1 MATIPVN
8 PERRDPG
15 FLRKKADVG
24 LNNVDNLS
32 ATDFINMVAEDV
44 KIISNRKIDAGKIS
58 AEGKEYYIGILKT
71 AELSSHVNFS
81 TGLFNY
87 SNPSRE
93 LAQFNVDF
101 SYSTISAYDKGTLG
115 YIIQV
120 PENDRYLKDL
130 ELVFTQVGSI
140 VYVTLYSKS
149 LPTAGASNF
158 FNQVGTDIT
167 EWTEGT
173 VLLNATTNYADIV
186 KGGIE
191 LGRFKLDSS
200 WSTLQSEQCDS
211 LPVYD
216 KDGNRLAME
225 ARNYPQAE
233 IDNYDYPSI
242 NGVPFI
248 AKKGMK
254 VANKNNARNITV
266 PAFHKGSS
274 KTDAGGHDWEVL
286 NDYRVIKYRFSQGPN
301 SYGKPRTDW
310 YFPDTTQ
317 QMTNNDALGFGLCR
331 PTKYHTIPVSTTEY
345 DIALNAAKTWL
356 NNLGD
361 DSDVV
366 TVGAL
371 RVFMEFFM
379 SQVLGNMKVQPE
391 ETERT
396 ETSYTTW
403 NITVS
408 THGDVEWQ
416 GNQNKSIDVSAW
428 RNKVERTYLG
438 TELKDTKTTKEE
450 ASDSQI
456 TIVSENG
463 FKVTKG
469 VSTGEWLVNVPEN
482 KKGGNWPITA
492 YVDKGQTTQASNVG
506 YIRQEALNNV
516 VEHSEYS
523 INRFTTQTTIPAT
536 PNGTK
541 YGITYQIKIVDTMT
555 DGTKNTRYYAGDDVI
570 ITVDGDA
577 TIEPT
582 ISKSIRSVIYP
593 NNEDQTTKTYTITLS
608 YQDLTRTL
616 TVTQAAAEAQDTII
630 GYDYYF
636 YGDSLLNFPA
646 TSTELSAE
654 ISSYVSEVHS
664 LTGTIDT
671 PIGFTVMSKPSW
683 ITSTRIAD
691 GKLYATSA
699 TNNTFTANVG
709 QFIELVQE
717 DSGKELSIGVTR
729 AGKGVVVVSDTWK
742 FSSMN
747 LSTSDVPLAGE
758 TRNLEVSFRNDI
770 TYNNGT
776 KAFSFYSGGD
786 IQITVVKDNG
796 VDVSNIAT
804 YDTSEEKFK
813 LTFPVVSTPCTYEI
827 TATYKGITSP
837 VKTIRQGDAKTGT
850 DYVFRISDGNPYKTV
865 PAIAGGWNIQL
876 DSYSIDIYQSGNRVE
891 NTGDVIPF
899 IYEINDDCSWIIP
912 TSSSNPREIALNF
925 EDNTGSVR
933 YGTITA
939 TQNGSGRTVKI
950 YIRQLAGSI
959 SYYLDIDGTE
969 YYDNDEIDI
978 EFNNTSFNKSLTII
992 PVEEIN
998 GSTEERDGTLVSVT
1012 ESLSWLDYTYSPGTG
1027 NLSLY
1032 GPENTGGAS
1041 RSGTVYIH
1049 ADLGDGINVAL
1060 NVFQKAGSPF
1070 INIEGST
1077 GTGNYAVTK
1086 TKETQ
1091 TFNLDISSNYAYT
1104 VTGSSDFAT
1113 VVGETSKSAGESS
1126 LAFRLLENTTSSN
1139 RNATFTLTSDGGISR
1154 TITITQTSR
1163 DHFIDVV
1170 GFEGQDIYVTTS
1182 EWKPQIEIPLM
1193 GNVQFMIDY
1202 ASNWLKVGITNQIS
1216 SSFPYSD
1223 DCDYYTG
1230 YHVGVNSLTQY
1241 LHISPKDPSISNGE
1255 GVISLSY
1262 FDSDAGEIIAAR
1274 KIYVH
1279 HFDKNRLNQ
1288 GWESGSGYADY
1299 MEVLPYGPKEIFV
1312 SGEGGDI
1319 NLYAYTKSSR
1329 FKVLVLN
1336 GDTDTGLEDA
1346 TSDTAKGSSELTKLT
1361 ASINENTSSKFRE
1374 IEYTLVPWDNEPDSP
1389 VGVYPIYKIY
1399 QYPKHSLKVYI
1410 IGERGSVLDEI
1421 TVSKDGESVQILNNC
1436 CSSSGRWEVY
1446 NSYLPGWLTIDK
1458 PSNVNGTGYITVKVQ
1473 PNTELVS
1480 REAKIQFWCDSN
1492 YSTIST
1498 FTITQPGGSS
1508 NTSAPEFDFSL
1519 LTATLTEQ
1527 YLYVSG
1533 IKSMSVS
1540 GSIDTLGKTVSDGIT
1555 TSISEVSTGNY
1566 KLTYKLSSSN
1576 TYYNLDKY
1584 KVITIMGNDDQTR
1597 YIFLKNPR
1605 TSDINISI
1613 DRIYDTYGT
1622 FYANTIRNF
1631 VLTSNIGLTGFI
1643 QGTSFNSSNSVDF
1656 SSLETDSYASY
1667 KSNSANLHNPAKIF
1681 TKAQIMDRLY
1691 LRNMDVIEGYSRESA
1706 ISLPEHTS
1714 STQEFPGIG
1723 IYDDKMNTL
1732 IDIKNKDQVT
1742 TYTLT
1747 VPSKKGITTIYFRS
1761 YDGVT
1766 ISTTNTGVGFTY
1778 TCHQPAIVK
1787 NVGSLGLVDFFITPA
1802 SDNTTSSVRRIGY
1815 VTFTLPNGK
1824 QRIIYINQ
1832 AADTSSVVGNTYTYG
1847 TSGAN
1852 GGKYTDTEAYAI
1864 CTKAAGETYGVTFLH
1879 EYPNWM
1885 FLNFLSVDNSRLPLF
1900 NSKTYSST
1908 FGASGN
1914 SGTASSALGSPIN
1927 GCMYRTAVNLTP
1939 GSSGWANFLPNNTF
1953 ETSLICR
1960 LGITSSP
1967 STTNISYSS
1976 NSKSFVNIITRPPY
1990 PALSLYN
1997 ISNTLVKKS
2006 DGTAGTGS
2014 IVSTGLSSTISN
2026 GGINV
2031 QAKQY
2036 TVKFRLRS
2044 NYIEIAKNYIGGTT
2058 VLEDNPITISDEY
2071 DVFRNLLKTVTVTY
2085 TTDGTVHTAPVDFVF
2100 TTGEVDGESYAE
2112 FKSTFKLA
2120 TIATQPTE
2128 GKITV
2133 TLNDYVT
2140 NAAMYTPYPP
2150 ATITVPITFNPGVV
2164 IPGGGGTI
2172 TPGGGGTIT
2181 TCCFEGGSQVLTSLD
2196 GGSKSI
2202 ESMKEGDNVVSY
2214 DPETG
2219 KNYLARVKRL
2229 ITRPHCTDLLDVE
2242 LENGYKVTMTD
2253 YHPLLTKEGWHSY
2266 TNFQG
2271 YDTLKVDDEVKTKD
2285 GWSKITKLDLY
2296 QKDVVTYTLN
2306 VIDVGENPD
2315 DDTNDNFYV
2324 NGICAH
2330 NALQEEFQCQDP
2342 ISPIL

>member
-274 KTDAGGHDWEVL
+274 KKDAGGHDWEVF
-286 NDYRVIKYRFSQGPN
+286 NDYRVIKYRFVQGPN
-301 SYGKPRTDW
+301 YFGKPRTDW
-310 YFPDTTQ
+310 YYPDTTQ

-356 NNLGD
+356 NDLGD

-403 NITVS
+403 NITIS
-408 THGDVEWQ
+408 THNDVDWQ
-416 GNQNKSIDVSAW
+416 GNPNKCIDVSAW
-428 RNKVERTYLG
+428 RNKVERIYLG
-438 TELKDTKTTKEE
+438 DTLTDTKTTREE
-450 ASDSQI
+450 AGDSQI
-456 TIVSENG
+456 TVVSENG

-469 VSTGEWLVNVPEN
+469 GTGEWLVNVPEN
-482 KKGGNWPITA
+482 KTGGNWPITA
-492 YVDKGQTTQASNVG
+492 YVDKGKTTQASIVG
-506 YIRQEALNNV
+506 YIHQEAFDNA
-516 VEHSEYS
+516 VETTNFSIWTFSTPTTISAAGGDKTVSYSILVEKTWTDGSKTSEYYNGS
-523 INRFTTQTTIPAT
+523 DVVIEVDNGAT
-536 PNGTK
+536 AQ
-541 YGITYQIKIVDTMT
+541 Y
-555 DGTKNTRYYAGDDVI
+555 
-570 ITVDGDA
+570 
-577 TIEPT
+577 
-582 ISKSIRSVIYP
+582 KSP
-593 NNEDQTTKTYTITLS
+593 GNYTITYPENES
-608 YQDLTRTL
+608 TENTRTY
-616 TVTQAAAEAQDTII
+616 TVTLRYENLEDTKTVVQSKVDVQDTII

-646 TSTELSAE
+646 ISTELSAN

-671 PIGFTVMSKPSW
+671 PIGFTVVSKPNW
-683 ITSTRIAD
+683 ITSTRISG

-699 TNNTFTANVG
+699 TNDTFTSNSG
-709 QFIELVQE
+709 QFIELAQE
-717 DSGKELSIGVTR
+717 DSGKKLSIEVTR
-729 AGKGVVVVSDTWK
+729 ESKSVEVVSNTWR
-742 FSSMN
+742 FYSMN

-758 TRNLEVSFRNDI
+758 TRNLEVLFRNEI
-770 TYNNGT
+770 IYNTGDG
-776 KAFSFYSGGD
+776 AISYYSGKD
-786 IQITVVKDNG
+786 IQITVIQDKET
-796 VDVSNIAT
+796 DVSDIAT

-850 DYVFRISDGNPYKTV
+850 DYVFRISDGNPYKNV

-876 DSYSIDIYQSGNRVE
+876 DSYSIDTYQSGNRVE
-891 NTGDVIPF
+891 NTEDVIPF
-899 IYEINDDCSWIIP
+899 TYYVDDNCSWIVP
-912 TSSSNPREIALNF
+912 TSSSNPREVALNF
-925 EDNTGSVR
+925 EANTGSTR
-933 YGTITA
+933 NGTVTA

-950 YIRQLAGSI
+950 YITQMAGSM
-959 SYYLDIDGTE
+959 SYYLDIDGTK

-978 EFNNTSFNKSLTII
+978 EFNNTSFNRSLTII
-992 PVEEIN
+992 PVAEIN
-998 GSTEERDGTLVSVT
+998 GSTEEQDGTLVSVT
-1012 ESLSWLDYTYSPGTG
+1012 ESLSWLDHIYSPGTG
-1027 NLSLY
+1027 NLFLY

-1091 TFNLDISSNYAYT
+1091 TFNLDISSNYEYT

-1202 ASNWLKVGITNQIS
+1202 ASDWLKVGITNQIS

-1361 ASINENTSSKFRE
+1361 TSIYENTTGKFRE

-1389 VGVYPIYKIY
+1389 ASIHPVYKIY
-1399 QYPKHSLKVYI
+1399 QYPKHSLEVYY
-1410 IGERGSVLDEI
+1410 IGVRGFKSDKI
-1421 TVSKDGESVQILNNC
+1421 TVSKDGDSVQILNDC
-1436 CSSSGRWEVY
+1436 YSSSGRWEIY
-1446 NSYLPGWLTIDK
+1446 SSSLPGWLTIDK
-1458 PSNVNGTGYITVKVQ
+1458 PSAVNGAQGYITVKVQ

-1508 NTSAPEFDFSL
+1508 DISSPEFDFSL
-1519 LTATLTEQ
+1519 LTATSTEQ

-1540 GSIDTLGKTVSDGIT
+1540 GSIDTLGKTVSSIT
-1555 TSISEVSTGNY
+1555 TNISKVSEGNY
-1566 KLTYKLSSSN
+1566 KLTYKLRSSN

-1852 GGKYTDTEAYAI
+1852 GGKCTDTEAYAI
-1864 CTKAAGETYGVTFLH
+1864 CTKAAGETYGVTFVH

-1939 GSSGWANFLPNNTF
+1939 GSSCWANFLPNNTF

-2014 IVSTGLSSTISN
+2014 IVSAGLSSTISN

-2031 QAKQY
+2031 RAKQY

-2044 NYIEIAKNYIGGTT
+2044 NYIEIAKNYIGRTT
-2058 VLEDNPITISDEY
+2058 VLEDKPITISDEY

-2085 TTDGTVHTAPVDFVF
+2085 TIDDTVYTAPVDFVF

-2112 FKSTFKLA
+2112 FKSTFKLS
-2120 TIATQPTE
+2120 TIATQPTK
-2128 GKITV
+2128 GNITV

-2150 ATITVPITFNPGVV
+2150 ATIIVPITFNPGLI
-2164 IPGGGGTI
+2164 IPEGGGTI

-2196 GGSKSI
+2196 GRSKSI

-2271 YDTLKVDDEVKTKD
+2271 YDTLKVGDEVKTKD